1 MMVTN
6 LDMDC
11 LRTFA
16 AIIRLGSYA
25 EAAQRVGRTPSA
37 VSLQVKRL
45 ESQVGVA
52 LFQRQGRRMRPTAEG
67 ERLYAA
73 AVRILDTNDAVIADF
88 TAPRLAGEVSLG
100 SIQDIADTLLPEVL
114 SRFDRAYPR
123 VRISV
128 RVDRTRALVEAVGKG
143 QLDLV
148 IGVGGLSRR
157 KDLLLHSARMLWIG
171 SEKLRLDPEAPVPL
185 VLFEPPC
192 SFREAAL
199 TALNDAGREWEIV
212 YTSPSLSGLRAAVQ
226 AGLGVTART
235 PLLMA
240 PGIMALKRSADLPRL
255 PAIDFGLYGAAKLTD
270 AAVQLKRE
278 ILEVFTKQ

>member
-1 MMVTN
+1 MN

-16 AIIRLGSYA
+16 AIIKFGSYA
-25 EAAQRVGRTPSA
+25 DAARRVARTPSA
-37 VSLQVKRL
+37 VSLQIKRL

-52 LFQRQGRRMRPTAEG
+52 LFQRQGRRMLPTAEG

-73 AVRILDTNDAVIADF
+73 AVRILDTNDAMISEFA
-88 TAPRLAGEVSLG
+88 APRLAGEVSLG
-100 SIQDIADTLLPEVL
+100 SIQDFADTLLPEIL
-114 SRFDRAYPR
+114 SRFDRAYPK

-128 RVDRTRALVEAVGKG
+128 RVERTKALVEAIGKG

-148 IGVGGLSRR
+148 LGVGGLSRR
-157 KDLLLHSARMLWIG
+157 KDLRLHSTRMLWIG

-199 TALNDAGREWEIV
+199 AALNDVGRKWEIV

-226 AGLGVTART
+226 AGLGVTVRT

-240 PGIMALKRSADLPRL
+240 PGVAALPKSAGLPQL
-255 PAIDFGLYGAAKLTD
+255 PVVDFGLYGAPKLSD
-270 AAVQLKRE
+270 AAAALKRE
-278 ILEVFTKQ
+278 ITQVFARQ